1 MRTPDVIRTHRVRLR
16 LTQAELAR
24 EIAVDTRQIN
34 RYETGETE
42 PTLAVARRL
51 ADRLR
56 ISMDE
61 LAGEAAPLNGIWVS
75 AWHNLAPDTEIETD
89 IQTGTVELTQQG
101 RHLNVQPLK
110 QPQTTEQP
118 QLAWTAEFYV
128 DRDTV
133 LGGYKIE
140 TPHRTEG
147 GLMNLT
153 HHNETLDGTWIRVSL
168 KGARTGALC
177 LARDTNTALARLHQL
192 TNKTPTD

>member
-24 EIAVDTRQIN
+24 EIGVDTRQIN

-51 ADRLR
+51 AERLR

-75 AWHNLAPDTEIETD
+75 AWHNLASDTD

-101 RHLNVQPLK
+101 RHLSVQPLK
-110 QPQTTEQP
+110 QPQTAEEP
-118 QLAWTAEFYV
+118 KLAWTAEFYV
-128 DRDTV
+128 DRDTL

-153 HHNETLDGTWIRVSL
+153 HHDQTLDGTWIRISL
-168 KGARTGALC
+168 KGARTGDLC
-177 LARDTNTALARLHQL
+177 LARDNDTALARLHQL
-192 TNKTPTD
+192 ADQTSPD